1 MKRLYF
7 QRMVLSGTL
16 ILALGA
22 CAHKPTKTMRADIPM
37 EVASPPPQHRVL
49 LQEARSES
57 DNLRGEMARLKI
69 LMAKQMG
76 ELQALRKQ
84 SQSIQHREQGQGQEL
99 QNIRSQLLSSQVER
113 DQLRK
118 HNMELEGQVAS
129 LPDTSQLVSDI
140 QTLTGSFQQI
150 MSSMKNLSSDMRLIK
165 QEMHI
170 TTNKLKPQQTKMAT
184 SPSASAM
191 TAEQTPDVKGRIL
204 IQDGDTLWRLS
215 RTYRVSV
222 DQLREWNHLSSDLIM
237 TGLRLKVSEP
247 PETLEGKP
255 EHVKTSNEPSTPMTK
270 EENPDSMVQTITHP
284 AAESPIEASS
294 ETTHILSIARP
305 QTDANESP

>member
-1 MKRLYF
+1 MKRFYF
-7 QRMVLSGTL
+7 QRWILSGTL

-22 CAHKPTKTMRADIPM
+22 CAHKPSKTMRADIPI
-37 EVASPPPQHRVL
+37 EAASPPPQQTVL

-57 DNLRGEMARLKI
+57 ENLRGELSSLKI

-76 ELQALRKQ
+76 ELQSLRKQ
-84 SQSIQHREQGQGQEL
+84 SQSIQHREQDQGQEL
-99 QNIRSQLLSSQVER
+99 QNIRSQLLSSQAER

-140 QTLTGSFQQI
+140 QTLTSSFQQI
-150 MSSMKNLSSDMRLIK
+150 MSSMKNLTSDMRLIK

-184 SPSASAM
+184 GPSASAM
-191 TAEQTPDVKGRIL
+191 ADEQTPDAKGRIM

-215 RTYRVSV
+215 RTYGVSV
-222 DQLREWNHLSSDLIM
+222 DQLREWNHLSSDLIL

-247 PETLEGKP
+247 QETHEGQP
-255 EHVKTSNEPSTPMTK
+255 EHVKASIESSTPMAK
-270 EENPDSMVQTITHP
+270 EESPDTLAQKITQP
-284 AAESPIEASS
+284 TAGSPIEATS
-294 ETTHILSIARP
+294 ESTHILSIARP
-305 QTDANESP
+305 QSDSNESP

>member
-7 QRMVLSGTL
+7 QRMILSGTL

-22 CAHKPTKTMRADIPM
+22 CAHKPTKTVRADIPM

-57 DNLRGEMARLKI
+57 DNLRGEMASLKI

-76 ELQALRKQ
+76 ELQSLRKQ

-99 QNIRSQLLSSQVER
+99 QNIRSQLLSSQAER

-140 QTLTGSFQQI
+140 QTLTGSFQEI
-150 MSSMKNLSSDMRLIK
+150 MSSIKDLASDMRLIK

-170 TTNKLKPQQTKMAT
+170 TTNQLKPQQTKMAAG
-184 SPSASAM
+184 PSASAL
-191 TAEQTPDVKGRIL
+191 ADEQTPDAKGRII
-204 IQDGDTLWRLS
+204 IQNGDTLWQLS

-222 DQLREWNHLSSDLIM
+222 DQLREWNHLPSDLIM
-237 TGLRLKVSEP
+237 TGLRLKVLDP
-247 PETLEGKP
+247 METVESLP
-255 EHVKTSNEPSTPMTK
+255 EHVKTPIETSQPMAQEKTP
-270 EENPDSMVQTITHP
+270 DAIVQEITHP
-284 AAESPIEASS
+284 TSESPMERSS
-294 ETTHILSIARP
+294 ETTHILSIAGP
-305 QTDANESP
+305 QSDSNESP